1 MANENGTWIMRGLPW
16 DDPYRICAWQELV
29 NWVNEIGFLP
39 LFAND
44 ITGFSA
50 EEHVSPDYWWTGDK
64 EQDLW
69 EWREIIAASHKVAYS
84 KFFGSKAGFISTA
97 WLPYFA
103 NYRRNGYDFDSRY
116 EDGLATYREKVIMDY
131 YIGED
136 GEGDMLWKHD
146 EILSTEL
153 KKMAGFGRSGL
164 KNYPGIITGLQIQL
178 YLVNTDF
185 QRCKNKKGAEYG
197 MSVSVMFPPETIWGY
212 DLVTSA
218 YSEEPVGSWQR
229 IVDHVKKLYPDRTE
243 NALNGVIG
251 KKPID

>member
-1 MANENGTWIMRGLPW
+1 MRGLPW
-16 DDPYRICAWQELV
+16 DDPYRIRTWQELV

-50 EEHVSPDYWWTGDK
+50 EEHVSANYWWTGDK
-64 EQDLW
+64 EQDPW
-69 EWREIIAASHKVAYS
+69 EWREIIAASHKVAYG
-84 KFFGSKAGFISTA
+84 KCKAGFISKT

-136 GEGDMLWKHD
+136 GEGDMLWKQD
-146 EILSTEL
+146 AILSTEL
-153 KKMAGFGRSGL
+153 KKMAGFGKGGL
-164 KNYPGIITGLQIQL
+164 KNYPGIITGLQMQL
-178 YLVNTDF
+178 YLVITDF
-185 QRCKNKKGAEYG
+185 QRRKNKKGAEYG
-197 MSVSVMFPPETIWGY
+197 MSVSVMFPPEMIWGY

-218 YSEEPVGSWQR
+218 YSEEPVESWQR
-229 IVDHVKKLYPDRTE
+229 IVDHVKKLYPDSTE
-243 NALNGVIG
+243 SALNGLIG